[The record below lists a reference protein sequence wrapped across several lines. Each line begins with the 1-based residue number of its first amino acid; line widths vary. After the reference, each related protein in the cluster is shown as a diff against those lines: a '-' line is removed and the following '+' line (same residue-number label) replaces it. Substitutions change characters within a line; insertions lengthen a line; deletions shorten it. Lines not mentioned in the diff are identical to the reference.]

1 MNDTTELPSKAKSP
15 TADAEAG
22 HFQTGRVVTISAA
35 HGVHDTYTAFL
46 PSLLPVFIANLAL
59 SRTEAGLLTV
69 FLQGPSLLQPLI
81 GHLADRVSLRYLVI
95 LAPAAT
101 ATMMSLLGI
110 APAYAVLALLLMLA
124 GVSSAGIHSVGP
136 VMAGRLSGD
145 YLGRGMGFW
154 MVGGELGR
162 TLGPIVIV
170 SALQILQPKG
180 TPWLMVAGW
189 SMSGL
194 LFFLLR
200 DVAGRPPDAAGTL
213 PWGEALRALGPLLA
227 PLIGIIIVRSFMVS
241 ALTTYLPT
249 FLSDEGA
256 GLFFAGASLSILEA
270 AGVVGAL
277 LGGSM
282 SDRLGRRTVLFASM
296 LATPLLM
303 FAFLAA
309 DGWLHIP
316 LLLLLGL
323 SALSVGPVIMALVQE
338 SLPKNRALA
347 NGVYMAL
354 SFVLRSGVIVV
365 IGAIGDVLSLRS
377 AFAVSAVAPLLGLP
391 LILLLPGKLSQPKEA
406 S

>member
-1 MNDTTELPSKAKSP
+1 MTGIDTAESRP
-15 TADAEAG
+15 TSIAAEVDD
-22 HFQTGRVVTISAA
+22 FQTGRVLTISAA

-46 PSLLPVFIANLAL
+46 PSLLPVFIASLAL
-59 SRTEAGLLTV
+59 SKTEAGLLTV
-69 FLQGPSLLQPLI
+69 FMQGPSLLQPFI

-95 LAPAAT
+95 LTPAVT
-101 ATMMSLLGI
+101 AAMMSLLGI
-110 APAYAVLALLLMLA
+110 APTYAVLALLLMLA
-124 GVSSAGIHSVGP
+124 GISSAGIHSVGP
-136 VMAGRLSGD
+136 VMAGRLSGKS
-145 YLGRGMGFW
+145 LGRGMGFW

-170 SALQILQPKG
+170 SALQILKPRG
-180 TPWLMVAGW
+180 TPWLMVAGFL
-189 SMSGL
+189 MSAL
-194 LFFLLR
+194 LFVLLR
-200 DVAGRPPDAAGTL
+200 DVAGRPADAAEAL
-213 PWGEALRALGPLLA
+213 SWGEALHTLRPLLV

-256 GLFFAGASLSILEA
+256 GLFFAGASLSILEG
-270 AGVVGAL
+270 AGVIGAL

-282 SDRLGRRTVLFASM
+282 SDRLGRRNVLFASM

-303 FAFLAA
+303 FAFLAVN
-309 DGWLHIP
+309 GWLHIP

-338 SLPKNRALA
+338 SLPENRALA

-354 SFVLRSGVIVV
+354 SFVLGSGVIVV
-365 IGAIGDVLSLRS
+365 IGAIGDLLNLRS

-391 LILLLPGKLSQPKEA
+391 LILLLPERLSQPKET